1 VFKVVVAHTRSR
13 RDPVMA
19 RRVGTIQLFRRAH
32 ASSKRTS
39 MCSPRRKPRT
49 PELTGRIKRM
59 LVDVSKA
66 ELQDLATQAKV
77 AMAMQ

>member
-1 VFKVVVAHTRSR
+1 
-13 RDPVMA
+13 
-19 RRVGTIQLFRRAH
+19 
-32 ASSKRTS
+32 
-39 MCSPRRKPRT
+39 
-49 PELTGRIKRM
+49 LTGRIKRM